1 MPAGKLLTKE
11 NVLKFPAWADFVQ
24 RLPAGGDSL
33 LHSDLCQLNL
43 TFFFEQFMA
52 DVFLDHTE
60 ASLNCGREGGREGG
74 RECYLDWGVLSDVGG
89 EADRLLP
96 GDALQHGIL
105 HRGPDLSNLMEKINL
120 HKVRRNTV
128 IMKSLTKS
136 TQQCPLSGSKR
147 QFLKS
152 TPGGG
157 VETTMGDKLS

>member
-1 MPAGKLLTKE
+1 M
-11 NVLKFPAWADFVQ
+11 Q
-24 RLPAGGDSL
+24 RLPAGCHGL

-43 TFFFEQFMA
+43 AFLLEQLMA
-52 DVFLDHTE
+52 DILLEQTDRQFETE
-60 ASLNCGREGGREGG
+60 TVAVS
-74 RECYLDWGVLSDVGG
+74 YLDRGVLRDIGG
-89 EADRLLP
+89 VADCLLP

-136 TQQCPLSGSKR
+136 TQQCPVAGSER

>member
-1 MPAGKLLTKE
+1 MQRFPAG
-11 NVLKFPAWADFVQ
+11 
-24 RLPAGGDSL
+24 RHRL
-33 LHSDLCQLNL
+33 LHGDFCQLDL
-43 TFFFEQFMA
+43 TFLLEQLMA
-52 DVFLDHTE
+52 DIFLGQTE
-60 ASLNCGREGGREGG
+60 AIDTVARTQ
-74 RECYLDWGVLSDVGG
+74 CYLDRRVLSDVGG
-89 EADRLLP
+89 VTDGLLP

-136 TQQCPLSGSKR
+136 TQQCPVAGSER